1 MRSALRLIAAVV
13 ATMGVLT
20 GTASAQFSDPQD
32 QFFRMDKLF
41 DSPKPATH
49 SDFAFWGD
57 SAVVGY
63 YTATT
68 GGVRIFDISN
78 PASPSLIRD
87 FPCNGNQNDP
97 ILWDRN
103 NNGAADLM
111 LLAVDR
117 TMDGPD
123 CDDPVS
129 MRPNPDFPNPN
140 DPDEPQFI
148 RFDANPNGW
157 EGVRVF
163 ELSDGSGDYRTGAP
177 FAVIDQVDA
186 EYTDCGAHTIT
197 AWTGNADEGELLVYV
212 ASYPLRPGPTCGQ
225 TGSLTAQQPFQNAT
239 NPFEIAE
246 GDDAEVEDPLH
257 RQIQVLRVPLENPA
271 NTEEV
276 AEPSIG
282 YPGDP
287 DGRMDWTERGL
298 TGLEPAAVAC
308 HDIAVNMATNIAGGA
323 CAEQGQIWAVDPN
336 TGIPETA
343 NPTGVADDEFSSGG
357 TGDFPDA
364 VDFFHSVMFDSE
376 METVNWVD
384 ESFGGGCPPMTD
396 WQARPWHPNPTTH
409 QTGFMYFSD
418 MGGNYLSR
426 FHVGDLRPDS
436 TEGEYCSSHMGMIVT
451 GIKRDL
457 LVNAWYTGGVDVIDF
472 TRPSRPREVAYY
484 DMERLTGSWSAYPF
498 TGPLF
503 KKGPGIPVYVSD
515 GVEDNANAR
524 GMEVYRAK
532 VQRPGQ
538 AKRLHHLNPQTME
551 D

>member
-1 MRSALRLIAAVV
+1 MRLALRLIAALVV
-13 ATMGVLT
+13 TMGLLT

-32 QFFRMDKLF
+32 RIFKMDKLF
-41 DSPKPATH
+41 DSPKAATH
-49 SDFAFWGD
+49 SDFAFWGNH
-57 SAVVGY
+57 AVLGY
-63 YTATT
+63 YTAEI

-78 PASPSLIRD
+78 PASPVLIRD

-103 NNGAADLM
+103 DNGVADLM

-129 MRPNPDFPNPN
+129 MRPNPNFPNPQ
-140 DPDEPQFI
+140 DPEEPEFI
-148 RFDANPNGW
+148 RFDANPTGW

-163 ELSDGSGDYRTGAP
+163 EVSDGSSEFPGAP
-177 FAVIDQVDA
+177 FASIEQVDA

-197 AWTGNADEGELLVYV
+197 AWTGNVDEGELIVYV
-212 ASYPLRPGPTCGQ
+212 SSYPLRPGPTCGQ
-225 TGSLTAQQPFQNAT
+225 TGSLTDQKPFQNAT
-239 NPFEIAE
+239 NPFELAE
-246 GDDAEVEDPLH
+246 GDDTTPEDPLH
-257 RQIQVLRVPLENPA
+257 RQIQVLSVPLDNPED
-271 NTEEV
+271 TEEI
-276 AEPSIG
+276 AEPPIS
-282 YPGDP
+282 YAGDP
-287 DGRMDWTERGL
+287 DGQIDWSERGL

-308 HDIAVNMATNIAGGA
+308 HDIAVDMPTNIAGGA
-323 CAEQGQIWAVDPN
+323 CAEQGQIWDVDPD
-336 TGIPETA
+336 TGIPATA
-343 NPTGVADDEFSSGG
+343 NPTGVADDEFSSHG
-357 TGDFPDA
+357 TGTFPDA
-364 VDFFHSVMFDSE
+364 VDFFHSVMFDNE

-384 ESFGGGCPPMTD
+384 ESFGSGCPTMTD
-396 WQARPWHPNPTTH
+396 WQARPWHPATTL
-409 QTGFMYFSD
+409 QTGYIYFSD
-418 MGGNYLSR
+418 LEGNYQSR

-436 TEGEYCSSHMGMIVT
+436 TEGEYCSSHMGLTMA

-472 TRPSRPREVAYY
+472 TKPTRLKEIAYY

-503 KKGPGIPVYVSD
+503 KKGPGVPVYVSD

-532 VQRPGQ
+532 VQRPG
-538 AKRLHHLNPQTME
+538 KSMLLHHLNPQTME
-551 D
+551 E